1 MIFNAAFYSSKSV
14 AISDHRCAFFQA
26 EKLYI
31 AANIDVKEPVRSA
44 KVPPLP
50 WRKVLRSA
58 PVWAALC
65 GLVGFAWLAFNA
77 MTLTPTYLDRIQN
90 VSVDIVRIC
99 LQTILVI
106 Y

>member
-1 MIFNAAFYSSKSV
+1 MRTSYVNG
-14 AISDHRCAFFQA
+14 
-26 EKLYI
+26 
-31 AANIDVKEPVRSA
+31 P

-50 WRKVLRSA
+50 WKKVLRSA

-90 VSVDIVRIC
+90 VSVDIVRRIC
-99 LQTILVI
+99 PQTGYTTHEQPSLYCMIWETALTSADTIAVCP
-106 Y
+106 

>member
-1 MIFNAAFYSSKSV
+1 MNG
-14 AISDHRCAFFQA
+14 
-26 EKLYI
+26 
-31 AANIDVKEPVRSA
+31 P

-50 WRKVLRSA
+50 WKKVLRSA

-90 VSVDIVRIC
+90 VSVDIVRRIC
-99 LQTILVI
+99 LNYT
-106 Y
+106 

>member
-1 MIFNAAFYSSKSV
+1 M
-14 AISDHRCAFFQA
+14 
-26 EKLYI
+26 
-31 AANIDVKEPVRSA
+31 KEPRSA

-50 WRKVLRSA
+50 WKKVLRSA

-90 VSVDIVRIC
+90 VSVDIVRRVCLKTGYGHPFFIC
-99 LQTILVI
+99 LTWETALTSADTIAVCP
-106 Y
+106 YQMHYSNGR

>member
-1 MIFNAAFYSSKSV
+1 MIL
-14 AISDHRCAFFQA
+14 QA

-31 AANIDVKEPVRSA
+31 AANIDVKKPNRE
-44 KVPPLP
+44 KMPPLP
-50 WRKVLRSA
+50 VKKVLTSA

-90 VSVDIVRIC
+90 VSVDIVISSA
-99 LQTILVI
+99 LLLVLGQFI
-106 Y
+106 

>member
-1 MIFNAAFYSSKSV
+1 MCFLS
-14 AISDHRCAFFQA
+14 QA

-31 AANIDVKEPVRSA
+31 AANIDVREPRTA
-44 KVPPLP
+44 NVPPLP
-50 WRKVLRSA
+50 WRKVVRSA

-99 LQTILVI
+99 LHKLVMNNLP
-106 Y
+106 